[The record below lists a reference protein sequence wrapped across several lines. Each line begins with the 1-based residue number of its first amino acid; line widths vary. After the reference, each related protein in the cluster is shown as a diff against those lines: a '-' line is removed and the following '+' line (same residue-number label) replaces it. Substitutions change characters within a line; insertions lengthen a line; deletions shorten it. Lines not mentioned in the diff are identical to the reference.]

1 MIIWAMSRLRSHIA
15 KYPNDGRSLSMFIS
29 CTISSF
35 YSYRTYPDYFY
46 TFTLWQS
53 GGQQKLVDFVIIDTV
68 LLCGGGNNS
77 DWSSAPIDGP
87 ADNTVADVYW
97 QWIEDQL
104 RQST

>member
-1 MIIWAMSRLRSHIA
+1 MIIWAMSRLRLHTA
-15 KYPNDGRSLSMFIS
+15 KYPNDGKLLSIFIS
-29 CTISSF
+29 CVICYL

-46 TFTLWQS
+46 TFTLWQT
-53 GGQQKLVDFVIIDTV
+53 GGQQKLVDFVMIDTV

-87 ADNTVADVYW
+87 ADYSAADVYW